1 MRNDVNA
8 ESQKSENSE
17 KWQLA
22 KWEQFLLPLQQ
33 NGKSTPVDR
42 PVQQVKMSVNQENG
56 RGKNAKESEIYEMD
70 FYLPRSYAA
79 SRREQRF
86 RNGSS
91 MYY

>member
-56 RGKNAKESEIYEMD
+56 RGKK
-70 FYLPRSYAA
+70 RK
-79 SRREQRF
+79 
-86 RNGSS
+86 RNNKSLDHQVS
-91 MYY
+91 LKVCNRLKV

>member
-56 RGKNAKESEIYEMD
+56 R
-70 FYLPRSYAA
+70 
-79 SRREQRF
+79 
-86 RNGSS
+86 
-91 MYY
+91 